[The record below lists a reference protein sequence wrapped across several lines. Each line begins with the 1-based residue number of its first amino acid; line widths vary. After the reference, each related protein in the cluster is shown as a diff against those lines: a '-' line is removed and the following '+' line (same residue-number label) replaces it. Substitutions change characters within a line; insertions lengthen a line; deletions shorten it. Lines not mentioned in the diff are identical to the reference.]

1 MIVVN
6 AWLFFVGGFGDGFC
20 FSIIKTAHP
29 YYQESTVHASV
40 PCSKLNTDG
49 DYGTS
54 RKNPTHETLLP
65 PPEPD
70 VSLLQPANTTI
81 PPPLIPPP
89 SDFSSDYVPMVAP
102 PPPPPADPPLQPN
115 YIFINNINEFSGLP
129 AAIRTAN
136 YVRPDRTSENFSEAF
151 FDWESQE
158 KKLPPTTNKSNPPP
172 PSSSF
177 RYHLQ
182 TSEVQNIPSVDQS
195 NLPEQSIETQYD
207 LILEKET
214 TPPPLPKTP
223 PPPLIEHTPIAV
235 SKYFNLLTGKSQPPV
250 PPPKPTHTNTHAG
263 VSDEKNKWMG
273 FSNAFSQKVIFC
285 VCVCLF

>member
-1 MIVVN
+1 M
-6 AWLFFVGGFGDGFC
+6 
-20 FSIIKTAHP
+20 
-29 YYQESTVHASV
+29 HASV

-54 RKNPTHETLLP
+54 RKIPTHETLLPP

-70 VSLLQPANTTI
+70 VSLLQPTNTTI

-89 SDFSSDYVPMVAP
+89 SDFSSDYIPMVVP
-102 PPPPPADPPLQPN
+102 PPPPPADLLQTTPVQPN

-151 FDWESQE
+151 FDWENE
-158 KKLPPTTNKSNPPP
+158 KIKLPPTTEQSNPPP
-172 PSSSF
+172 PSSF

-182 TSEVQNIPSVDQS
+182 TSEVQNIPSMDKS
-195 NLPEQSIETQYD
+195 DLPEQSIETQYD

-214 TPPPLPKTP
+214 TPPPPLPKTP
-223 PPPLIEHTPIAV
+223 PPPLTEHPPIAV
-235 SKYFNLLTGKSQPPV
+235 SKYFDLLTGKSLPPV
-250 PPPKPTHTNTHAG
+250 PPPKPTPVTYTNTHAAG
-263 VSDEKNKWMG
+263 VSDEKNKWIG
-273 FSNAFSQKVIFC
+273 FSNAFSEKVIFC
-285 VCVCLF
+285 VCFVLMWVCVCIHDECF